1 MALAGRLV
9 IGVAPWRDP
18 AAVQRA
24 VLGWVDNSLNA
35 LADAG
40 RGAFVAV
47 ADTGVV
53 GLVTLGTRTH
63 FTGQLDAYVGELIVA
78 ELMERRGIGGLLIR
92 AAELWAAE
100 RGFEYLTLETGA
112 ANNGARA
119 FYASLGYCEEDVRI
133 TKRIESQN
141 GLRTQ

>member
-53 GLVTLGTRTH
+53 GLVTLGPGRISPGSWTP
-63 FTGQLDAYVGELIVA
+63 
-78 ELMERRGIGGLLIR
+78 MS
-92 AAELWAAE
+92 
-100 RGFEYLTLETGA
+100 
-112 ANNGARA
+112 AN
-119 FYASLGYCEEDVRI
+119 
-133 TKRIESQN
+133 
-141 GLRTQ
+141 